1 VRVEIC
7 FKQGDVQEETV
18 EAPRGSEHKFATEE
32 DVIAKFR
39 KLSETQFS
47 REKTDKIIDLVMNAE
62 KLSSA
67 QDIAK
72 ALQA

>member
-1 VRVEIC
+1 
-7 FKQGDVQEETV
+7 VQEETV
-18 EAPRGSEHKFATEE
+18 EAPRGSEKKFATED

-47 REKTDKIIDLVMNAE
+47 RAKTDQIIDLVMNAE
-62 KLSSA
+62 KLTSA
-67 QDIAK
+67 QDISK